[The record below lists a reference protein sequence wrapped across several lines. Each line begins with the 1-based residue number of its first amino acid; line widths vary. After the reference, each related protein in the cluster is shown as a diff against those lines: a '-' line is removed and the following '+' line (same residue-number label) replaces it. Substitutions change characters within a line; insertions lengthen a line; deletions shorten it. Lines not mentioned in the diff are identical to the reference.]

1 MCSTVPER
9 ATMSVLLTPLL
20 EKALRRPLRLL
31 VGPGRSL
38 LARDALAV
46 VASLLPKGRTDHDG
60 PPSCTST
67 FRESLLSCSIDL
79 SYDRYRYK
87 LIMHFISTFDVWES
101 GSIGE
106 LSIICV
112 SVQFIC
118 YI

>member
-46 VASLLPKGRTDHDG
+46 VASLLPKGTDHDR
-60 PPSCTST
+60 SSQLHQHVQRIT
-67 FRESLLSCSIDL
+67 F
-79 SYDRYRYK
+79 K
-87 LIMHFISTFDVWES
+87 LFNRPQ
-101 GSIGE
+101 
-106 LSIICV
+106 L
-112 SVQFIC
+112 
-118 YI
+118 

>member
-1 MCSTVPER
+1 
-9 ATMSVLLTPLL
+9 MSVLLKPLL

-46 VASLLPKGRTDHDG
+46 VASLLPKGTDHDG

-79 SYDRYRYK
+79 SYDQYK
-87 LIMHFISTFDVWES
+87 LIIMHFISTFDVWES

-106 LSIICV
+106 HHLCLFS
-112 SVQFIC
+112 SVIFFVLN
-118 YI
+118 